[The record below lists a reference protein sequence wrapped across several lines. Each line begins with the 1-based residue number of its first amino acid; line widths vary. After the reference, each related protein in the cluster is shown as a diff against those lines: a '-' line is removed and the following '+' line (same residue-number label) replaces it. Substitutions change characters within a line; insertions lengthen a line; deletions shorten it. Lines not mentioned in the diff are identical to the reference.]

1 MRWVAYKTIA
11 ATMAIILGAVLFVPI
26 FAPIVKASP
35 VPEVIDRIVATVNG
49 RVILQ
54 SDWDEAL
61 CYEALVTNRS
71 LDQFTDDDRRAVL
84 DRLIDQELLREQ
96 MKSADFR
103 HATDVEVQTRIAEA
117 RKQYPQAAS
126 EEGWEAL
133 LAQYHI
139 SVKDFYSRVQQQIDV
154 MRLVDAR
161 LRPAV
166 QIDSKSIEAYY
177 RDQFVPKLKQSG
189 AADVSL
195 AEVSGKIREL
205 LTEQK
210 VSEMLVSW
218 LQTLRSEGEVHV
230 PGLEPSSN
238 EPGVQSP

>member
-1 MRWVAYKTIA
+1 MKRFLTKTA
-11 ATMAIILGAVLFVPI
+11 AITSLTLLLALL
-26 FAPIVKASP
+26 APLPA
-35 VPEVIDRIVATVNG
+35 EVIDRIIATVNG
-49 RVILQ
+49 HVILQ

-61 CYEALVTNRS
+61 CYEALLSNRPLS
-71 LDQFTDDDRRAVL
+71 QFNDDDRRAVL
-84 DRLIDQELLREQ
+84 DRLIDQELLRGQ

-103 HATDVEVQTRIAEA
+103 HATDAEVEA
-117 RKQYPQAAS
+117 RVAEGRKQSHAS
-126 EEGWEAL
+126 SPDAWQSL
-133 LAQYHI
+133 LAQYHLTE
-139 SVKDFYSRVQQQIDV
+139 KDVFEHVRQQIDV

-189 AADVSL
+189 ASEVPL
-195 AEVSGKIREL
+195 AEVSSKIREL

-218 LQTLRSEGEVHV
+218 LQTLRSESQVRV
-230 PGLEPSSN
+230 PGGVPAIN
-238 EPGVQSP
+238 DPGIQSQ

>member
-1 MRWVAYKTIA
+1 MRTNVTITAVALA
-11 ATMAIILGAVLFVPI
+11 LWLSGFCLMSAR
-26 FAPIVKASP
+26 ASA
-35 VPEVIDRIVATVNG
+35 EVIDRIVATVNG

-61 CYEALVTNRS
+61 CYEALLSNRV
-71 LDQFTDDDRRAVL
+71 LAQFTDDDRRAVL

-96 MKSADFR
+96 MKSADFS
-103 HATDVEVQTRIAEA
+103 HATDGEAADRIAGA

-126 EEGWEAL
+126 NEAWQAL
-133 LAQYHI
+133 LAQYHL
-139 SVKDFYSRVQQQIDV
+139 SEKDLLVRVRQQIDV

-177 RDQFVPKLKQSG
+177 RDQFVPKVKQSG
-189 AADVSL
+189 GSEVPLSDVS
-195 AEVSGKIREL
+195 AKIREL

-210 VSEMLVSW
+210 VSELLVSW
-218 LQTLRSEGEVHV
+218 LQTLRSEGQVHIPDV
-230 PGLEPSSN
+230 TSSAN
-238 EPGVQSP
+238 DPGVRSQ